1 MCTDKSFTNI
11 RETLRKSAKL
21 VLNLDVTQVKGRLQI
36 HFELYTSFT
45 VNVLAIRLYHASW
58 KHQFP
63 QDHLNVGHSLHLDP
77 G

>member
-63 QDHLNVGHSLHLDP
+63 QDH
-77 G
+77 